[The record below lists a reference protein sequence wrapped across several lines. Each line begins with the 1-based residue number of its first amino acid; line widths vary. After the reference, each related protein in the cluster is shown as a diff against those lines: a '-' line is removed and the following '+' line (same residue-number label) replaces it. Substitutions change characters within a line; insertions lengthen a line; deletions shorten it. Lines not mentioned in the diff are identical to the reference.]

1 MARSLLVFSGVLLA
15 VGTWGLAAAPDGID
29 VASGTSADE
38 GIWFA
43 SRSERGDSH
52 IELGQ
57 PVAMGHQPRA
67 LLEQWLDRIGVG
79 RERLQR
85 ADGSVPDAVEAW
97 RDTSPL
103 GLIGSTFPIS
113 AFQDDVSPHE
123 LLEQSSLAFNP
134 SSQQYMVVWQAQSRT
149 SGLDIYGRI
158 TAASGVGAASLFPI
172 STAAGLQVSPS
183 VAYESTVG
191 QYLVTWSDLGTG
203 NTSAIRLRR
212 FSTSGTPIGG
222 EITVSAAGTDAW
234 DSRIACGGG
243 RCVVVWFHDLGN
255 GTGRILAR
263 NYDAQGNP
271 TAGAVTLS
279 ETATVGFPDIA
290 CNWGASHCLV
300 SWEQVASGWYDV
312 IAVGLTGSLTPSPRV
327 WVSTASGHQRYP
339 RVGYTPGTYLV
350 TWQDGR
356 SGTSWDI
363 WGQRLSTSFQ
373 LAGSNLNLF
382 SGAYHEYAPAVT
394 GLDTTSQLAV
404 VYATDTNGGGLLQI
418 HGCLVSAFGD
428 VVNRFAVREWN
439 NTRRK
444 PAVTARLGGS
454 EYLVTW
460 TDDAHQTSSDILGR
474 VVSSAGSFPAGHVAI
489 ARGRKGQEAPTVAYS
504 PAHDE
509 YLVVWMDYRN
519 GSDYQIWGRRLTG
532 AGAQVGT
539 DFAIGNRTTSIL
551 YGLPAV
557 AYNTTTNE
565 YLVVWQEIPSQSIGY
580 EIYARRVGWNG
591 TLPAASFLVSRDS
604 NAGNEGTP
612 RVVYNSR
619 ANEFLVGWNAYDA
632 TGSRLWRAW
641 GQRVS
646 AAGTLAGSGFL
657 ISASTGHASPPRL
670 AVNSGANQTLA
681 IWQDFRNQGD
691 NIFGQRVNGDGTL
704 AGSNFQISASTGV
717 KLGFSAIWGGSG
729 YYLVSWSER
738 RPDANVYAQRVAGN
752 GMLADS
758 EFSIANSTN
767 RAELGPAVAVDSKNG
782 GFLVAWQ
789 QEGGTTDTDIWA
801 RPVPKFDPPNR
812 PAFAVSTAPDVQ
824 NLVEVEQDTKGT
836 FLLVWQDFRANSY
849 DIYGQLYSACDVECT
864 ASVPATGTPGVAV
877 WFSSTANTV
886 GCSETVSWDWDFGD
900 GTTHGTTQNVGHTY
914 TTTGTYTWRLT
925 VSLPGGESCSRTGT
939 IVIGSSACSVSCTA
953 NVPSASVTSTT
964 TPFYGS
970 AVVSG
975 CASPASYDWDFGDG
989 TPHGTARDELHTYAE
1004 GGTYTWR
1011 MTVTAGTATCVRSGS
1026 VMVAG
1031 PMRVWV
1037 PVISRASGHVGG
1049 WRSDLGI
1056 LNRMSSVEAK
1066 VSLTARTGSG
1076 TLTASLTVPPKGQE
1090 ILRDVA
1096 LLLGLTSGSGSLEL
1110 TSDQA
1115 VIVTSRTYNLQESG
1129 QTFGQG
1135 YDGVRVF
1142 EGLAAG
1148 QSAFVPQLTQN
1159 GSSGQTGTYRSNIG
1173 ITNMG
1178 TTTARITLDLYDSAG
1193 GHLWSNTRDLAAGQW
1208 YQYNEPY
1215 RTGAGRNNVAR
1226 GYARITVDSGGGVFA
1241 YGSVLDNGSSD
1252 PTTIVMRRQA
1262 TSSPSGASVFWVPV
1276 ISHAGGH
1283 SGGWRS
1289 DVGLLNRPGSGSASV
1304 GLTLR
1309 SGSQTYTGS
1318 VTVPDKGQDILLD
1331 AALLLGLSSGS
1342 GSLELSATRPLIVT
1356 SRTYNL
1362 QQNGWTY
1369 GQGYDGMTLEEGLAT
1384 GQTAYLPQLTQNG
1397 NPGQVGT
1404 YRSNIGITNFG
1415 ASTANVTLVL
1425 FDAQGNQVYTHTRDL
1440 TPGQWFQYN
1449 EPYRLGAG
1457 RNDIAR
1463 GYARITVNSGS
1474 SVVAYASVIDNA
1486 SSDPTT
1492 IMMRR

>member
-1 MARSLLVFSGVLLA
+1 MARTFL
-15 VGTWGLAAAPDGID
+15 T
-29 VASGTSADE
+29 VASAWLIAVSWGAVAEGTGGEVGPKVPAD
-38 GIWFA
+38 GNAWHGA
-43 SRSERGDSH
+43 RGERGDALAQLA
-52 IELGQ
+52 E
-57 PVAMGHQPRA
+57 PVAVGQEPRA
-67 LLEQWLDRIGVG
+67 LFEQWLDRIGVG

-85 ADGSVPDAVEAW
+85 PISDDPEDARTCRAAA
-97 RDTSPL
+97 PL
-103 GLIGSTFPIS
+103 GLVGGNLPIS
-113 AFQDDVSPHE
+113 TFQDDVSPHE
-123 LLEQSSLAFNP
+123 LLEQSSIAFNS
-134 SSQQYMVVWQAQSRT
+134 SSQQYMVAWQAQSRIT
-149 SGLDIYGRI
+149 GLDIFGRI
-158 TAASGVGAASLFPI
+158 TAASGVGVAALFPI

-191 QYLVTWSDLGTG
+191 QYLATWSDLGTG

-212 FSTSGTPIGG
+212 FSTSGTAIGS

-263 NYDAQGNP
+263 NYDSLGNP
-271 TAGAVTLS
+271 TTGPVTLS

-300 SWEQVASGWYDV
+300 SWEQVASGWYDI

-327 WVSTASGHQRYP
+327 WVGTASGHQRYP

-382 SGAYHEYAPAVT
+382 SGVYHEYAPAVA

-444 PAVTARLGGS
+444 PAVAARLGGS

-460 TDDAHQTSSDILGR
+460 TDDAHLTSSDIRGR

-504 PAHDE
+504 PAHDQ

-565 YLVVWQEIPSQSIGY
+565 YLVVWQEIPSQSIGF

-619 ANEFLVGWNAYDA
+619 ANEFLVGWNAYDDK
-632 TGSRLWRAW
+632 GSRLWRAW

-657 ISASTGHASPPRL
+657 ISASTGHASPPRF

-681 IWQDFRNQGD
+681 IWQDLRNQGD
-691 NIFGQRVNGDGTL
+691 NIYGQRVNGDGSL

-729 YYLVSWSER
+729 YYLVSWGER

-752 GMLADS
+752 GMLSDS
-758 EFSIANSTN
+758 EFPIASSAS

-789 QEGGTTDTDIWA
+789 QDGGTTDTDIWA
-801 RPVPKFDPPNR
+801 RPVPKFDPPSR

-824 NLVEVEQDTKGT
+824 NLVEVEQDTKGKL
-836 FLLVWQDFRANSY
+836 LLVWQDFRANSY

-877 WFSSTANTV
+877 WFSSTATTV

-900 GTTHGTTQNVGHTY
+900 GTAHGTTQNVSHTY
-914 TTTGTYTWRLT
+914 AAAGTYTWRLT
-925 VSLPGGESCSRTGT
+925 VSVASGESCTKTGSIT
-939 IVIGSSACSVSCTA
+939 IGTSTCTVSCTA
-953 NVPSASVTSTT
+953 TVPSSGLTVITT
-964 TPFYGS
+964 HFSGS
-970 AVVSG
+970 AMVSG

-989 TPHGTARDELHTYAE
+989 TPHGTERDEFHTYAE

-1011 MTVTAGTATCVRSGS
+1011 MTVTAGTATCARSGA
-1026 VMVAG
+1026 VVIAG

-1056 LNRMSSVEAK
+1056 LNRMTSTEAK

-1076 TLTASLTVPPKGQE
+1076 MLTASLTVPPKGQE

-1096 LLLGLTSGSGSLEL
+1096 LLLGLTSGSGSLEVS
-1110 TSDQA
+1110 SDWP
-1115 VIVTSRTYNLQESG
+1115 VVVTSRTYNLQESG
-1129 QTFGQG
+1129 HTFGQG
-1135 YDGVRVF
+1135 YDGVRTF

-1148 QSAFVPQLTQN
+1148 EAAFIPQLTQN
-1159 GSSGQTGTYRSNIG
+1159 GSSGQVGTYRSNIG
-1173 ITNMG
+1173 ATNMG
-1178 TTTARITLDLYDSAG
+1178 TTTARITLDLYDGAG
-1193 GHLWSNTRDLAAGQW
+1193 GHLWSNTRDIAAGQW

-1215 RTGAGRNNVAR
+1215 RTGAGRNNIAR
-1226 GYARITVDSGGGVFA
+1226 GYARITVDSGSSVFA

-1252 PTTIVMRRQA
+1252 PTTIVMRREA
-1262 TSSPSGASVFWVPV
+1262 ASPAGGASVFWVPV

-1289 DVGLLNRPGSGSASV
+1289 DVGLLNRPGSGSATV
-1304 GLTLR
+1304 DLILR
-1309 SGSQTYTGS
+1309 AGSQTYTGS
-1318 VTVPDKGQDILLD
+1318 VSVPDKGQDILLD
-1331 AALLLGLSSGS
+1331 TASLLGLTSGS
-1342 GSLELSATRPLIVT
+1342 GSLELRATRPLIVT

-1362 QQNGWTY
+1362 QETGWTY
-1369 GQGYDGMTLEEGLAT
+1369 GQGYDGMVLDEGLTT
-1384 GQTAYLPQLTQNG
+1384 GQAGYLPQLTQNG

-1404 YRSNIGITNFG
+1404 YRSNIGITNLG
-1415 ASTANVTLVL
+1415 TTTANITLVL
-1425 FDAQGNQVYTHTRDL
+1425 YDGQGTQVYTHTRDL
-1440 TPGQWFQYN
+1440 SPGQWYQYN